1 MDTKKFKMIDE
12 EFICAVCGCQV
23 KPLSYTARDHCP
35 NCLSSIHVDINP
47 GDRACECKGI
57 LRAINVEKGNKDTF
71 KILYKCDKCGE
82 IKRNKMAVDDNYE
95 EILRVMSSFPK

>member
-12 EFICAVCGCQV
+12 EFTCAVCGFQV
-23 KPLSYTARDHCP
+23 KPLNYTARDHCP

>member
-12 EFICAVCGCQV
+12 EFTCAVCGFQV
-23 KPLSYTARDHCP
+23 KPLNYTARDHCP

-82 IKRNKMAVDDNYE
+82 VKRNKMAVDDNYE